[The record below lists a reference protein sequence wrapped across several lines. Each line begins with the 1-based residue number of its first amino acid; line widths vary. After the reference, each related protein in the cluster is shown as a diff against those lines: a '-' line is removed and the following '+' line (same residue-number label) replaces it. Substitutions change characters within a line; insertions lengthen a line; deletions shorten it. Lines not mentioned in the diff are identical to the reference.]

1 MASKGRVRCGIWKN
15 HRGVGA
21 ARDRGVAGDFEGAHQ
36 LAEGLFA
43 APASSE
49 AFEGGDGDNGEE
61 AHDSDNGEEFDEG
74 EGRPASLRLGKPC

>member
-49 AFEGGDGDNGEE
+49 AFEGGDGDCGEKSHN
-61 AHDSDNGEEFDEG
+61 ADNG
-74 EGRPASLRLGKPC
+74 